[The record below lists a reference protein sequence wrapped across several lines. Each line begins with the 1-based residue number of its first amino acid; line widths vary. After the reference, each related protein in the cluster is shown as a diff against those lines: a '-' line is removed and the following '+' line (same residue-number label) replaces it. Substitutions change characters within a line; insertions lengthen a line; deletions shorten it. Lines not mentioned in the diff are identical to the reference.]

1 MQTLEVRT
9 RKRTVPLVGLVT
21 SVRVATT
28 ASQQV
33 FAQLATIVKKVQ
45 ALQLCKPQ
53 QVNML
58 LWALLRPSVVLQV
71 LTSLLLDKP
80 HAYLVPREGFVLTL
94 E

>member
-1 MQTLEVRT
+1 MQTPEVRT
-9 RKRTVPLVGLVT
+9 RKRTVPLAGLVT

-28 ASQQV
+28 VSRQV
-33 FAQLATIVKKVQ
+33 FALLATIVKKVR
-45 ALQLCKPQ
+45 ALQLYRPQ

-80 HAYLVPREGFVLTL
+80 HAYLVPQEGFVLTL